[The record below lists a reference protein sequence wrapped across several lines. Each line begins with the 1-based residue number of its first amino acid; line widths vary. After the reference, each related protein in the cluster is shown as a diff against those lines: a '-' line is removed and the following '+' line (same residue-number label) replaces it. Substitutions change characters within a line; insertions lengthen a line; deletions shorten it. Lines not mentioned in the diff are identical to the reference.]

1 MTTGSTKFWQAEII
15 QIMKTKICVLIFL
28 LAAALAPAQTNN
40 LTALLQQG
48 LFEEQANRNLDAAIE
63 DYAALARQFDK
74 DRQLAATAVFRL
86 GECYRAQGKTNQAAA
101 QYQRVLR
108 DFSDQQTLATLSR
121 QDLTGMGY
129 SLSGKTIVGTEPSN
143 SLPVSAEASA
153 LASQISGIEQL
164 KSDPE
169 EQARAVIAFF
179 PDDVLKNMM
188 SQLAKLQA
196 QVERVKANPQLTV
209 RDLIVRDEDY
219 SVVSFDGK
227 LIRRTLFSSGT
238 NLDLLANF
246 QRESGTQLTWIKE
259 RVNFV
264 LGIQKARLKVLLAA
278 AGSET
283 TPGVSQGK
291 LNSAVTDEEVQE
303 IRRIQQ
309 MIQNSPDLIN
319 APGEGGNTP
328 LTQSAYKGW
337 LKVATY
343 LIEHGADVN
352 LGGMPALS
360 AAAAAGNRA
369 MVELLLSRG
378 ANVNSKDSHGKT
390 ALHIAAEKEFPT
402 VAEVLL
408 ANKAD
413 VNAQDNS
420 GNTPLFSA
428 ANNGSLKLVAMLLA
442 AGANPNLPNKQGL
455 TPLVLPAAHGSSEI
469 VKALLAAGANPNVE
483 RDNGRTPLSYAVEGG
498 SPETVKVLLAAKADP
513 NGGKLDVPLLSA
525 IYAKDAVSAELLL
538 QAGANPNVAGQI
550 DLPVRPNSADLM
562 NHSGHLTPLWLT
574 IYMKQLPM
582 VNLLLKF
589 KADPDDSQ
597 TDGRPL
603 LFSALTD
610 TNILA
615 ALLDAGANIES
626 HDTMTGI
633 NGERPNWTPL
643 AAAVWQQ
650 NAAAV
655 DILLK
660 HCANPN
666 VRDAVGNVALH
677 WNLSFLKV
685 QLTDQNQKIVELL
698 LGRGTD
704 PNVRNNSGYTPLDWV
719 KRRLGQNENAGD
731 KAIAGNI
738 SNLLRQHGALDDL
751 PNWDRIAVS
760 RPAADFSTEIFR
772 KGTNDWNHFT
782 LLELICQA
790 YHYNN
795 WDGLLFF
802 DLSRVVIARP
812 GINGAVAKRIEIN
825 LLTATNSIDF
835 TKDVP
840 LEFGDVVEIPER
852 SHTLA
857 EKDNWYDGGLGQKLA
872 RHLEEQAGEIRL
884 VVAGGQTIQLP
895 LKNYVPAQSY
905 VGYILKDNLARNV
918 LTSSSDLSRV
928 KVTRRDQ
935 KTQKL
940 VEWVLDCSEHQ
951 RSINGNQ
958 TVTLN
963 GLSSGTLT
971 FANGNNTQ
979 SSSDLLLRDG
989 DVVEVPQKR

>member
-40 LTALLQQG
+40 LTVLLQQG

-63 DYAALARQFDK
+63 DYAALAMQFDK

-86 GECYRAQGKTNQAAA
+86 GECYRAQGKTNEAAA
-101 QYQRVLR
+101 QYQRILR
-108 DFSDQQTLATLSR
+108 DFPDQTTLATLSR
-121 QDLTGMGY
+121 QDLAGMNFAQ
-129 SLSGKTIVGTEPSN
+129 SDNGKTIEHSGET
-143 SLPVSAEASA
+143 SAEDRS
-153 LASQISGIEQL
+153 LAAQISGIEKL
-164 KSDPE
+164 KSDPT
-169 EQARAVIAFF
+169 EQAQAVQAIF
-179 PDDVLKNMM
+179 PDEELKNMLL
-188 SQLAKLQA
+188 QLPKLQKQEA
-196 QVERVKANPQLTV
+196 DFKANPQL
-209 RDLIVRDEDY
+209 IVTYEMNG
-219 SVVSFDGK
+219 FDAFAAIGSK
-227 LIRRTLFSSGT
+227 IIHWGDAT
-238 NLDLLANF
+238 NLLAEF
-246 QRESGTQLTWIKE
+246 QRQTLDQTAQINQ
-259 RVNFV
+259 RVNFI
-264 LGIQKARLKVLLAA
+264 LGIQKARLKVLQSAEGFVAA
-278 AGSET
+278 PNAARNNNAS
-283 TPGVSQGK
+283 VV
-291 LNSAVTDEEVQE
+291 LDEEAQE

-337 LKVATY
+337 LKAATY

-390 ALHIAAEKEFPT
+390 ALHIAVEKEFST

-413 VNAQDNS
+413 ANAQDNS

-455 TPLVLPAAHGSSEI
+455 TPLVLPAAHRSSEI
-469 VKALLAAGANPNVE
+469 VKVLLAAGANPNVE

-513 NGGKLDVPLLSA
+513 NGGKLDAPLLSA

-589 KADPDDSQ
+589 KADLDDSQ

-660 HCANPN
+660 HGANPN

-812 GINGAVAKRIEIN
+812 GTNGAVAKRIEIN

-895 LKNYVPAQSY
+895 LKNFVPTQSY

-940 VEWVLDCSEHQ
+940 VEWILDCSEHQ